1 MGQRPGAGD
10 CRARGDPGRTRR
22 TGRRALPPPPRPGAR
37 AAVTSRATRQPL
49 APPGRARAAAE
60 HMGPRAGRAGGDRVE
75 EEQSGA
81 ASKDGHPYLPEPP
94 SGFSLGKDV
103 GGPGDP
109 WDKAGS
115 TLQVPVRSEFHQ
127 AMAGDIGAPHGCV
140 PEVRGT
146 TKRNCRLHKW
156 KSLALGEA
164 RKRKSRRW

>member
-115 TLQVPVRSEFHQ
+115 TLQIWLHLGSKCFSSEKMHLYSAPQDFPE
-127 AMAGDIGAPHGCV
+127 GKIGYLRRMRGPLALLM
-140 PEVRGT
+140 EVRP
-146 TKRNCRLHKW
+146 
-156 KSLALGEA
+156 LA
-164 RKRKSRRW
+164 